1 MGTEQFSHMTA
12 AIMVVIAIGVV
23 RTLLRP
29 CCACSV

>member
-1 MGTEQFSHMTA
+1 MTA

>member
-23 RTLLRP
+23 RTPLHR
-29 CCACSV
+29 AASSV